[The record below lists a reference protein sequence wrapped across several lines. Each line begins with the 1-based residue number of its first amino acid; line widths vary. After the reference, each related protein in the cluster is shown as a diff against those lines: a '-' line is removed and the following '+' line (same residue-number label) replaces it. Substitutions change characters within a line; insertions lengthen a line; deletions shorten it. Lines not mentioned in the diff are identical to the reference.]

1 MIKESDGKH
10 FDHNTNKRENV
21 YCPCNGW
28 DCPYYEKGICYIHD
42 PMEECDDWGMFWES
56 WEEWEN
62 AQRSL
67 LTLCKL
73 YGPGTILYTIFTF

>member
-1 MIKESDGKH
+1 MAIKESDGKH
-10 FDHNTNKRENV
+10 FDPNTNKREPI
-21 YCPCNGW
+21 YCPVNGW

-42 PMEECDDWGMFWES
+42 PMEDCDDWGAHWES

-67 LTLCKL
+67 ISMLIK
-73 YGPGTILYTIFTF
+73 